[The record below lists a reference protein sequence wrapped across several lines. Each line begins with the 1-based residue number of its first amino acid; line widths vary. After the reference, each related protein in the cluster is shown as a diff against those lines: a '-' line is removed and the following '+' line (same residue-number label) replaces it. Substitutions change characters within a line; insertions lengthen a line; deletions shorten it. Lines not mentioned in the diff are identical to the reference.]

1 MQKTEKIDYTFTDSQ
16 LDDVEEELQEEV
28 PVKRDATKIY
38 LFILAIV
45 TLLATNIYFYT
56 KYKTS
61 EERAFGISTERIYLQ
76 DEVDRIEGELN
87 RLSSENAE
95 LSQALSISED
105 SVRFLIAELRTK
117 LDQQNLTQTELIQAQ
132 QQIDQLRDEV
142 FQYRERLATLSLQN
156 SRLQIENQSLIQEI
170 SNNQERVSSL
180 EAENLDLSEQIKTAA
195 VLRLSNINISG
206 IRVRNGG
213 RTEVETKA
221 RRINHFHIVFNLADN
236 PLVEHGEI
244 DLYIRVIDP
253 NGNLKTKE
261 NQIFDLAG
269 NPMQYTEKSP
279 IYFTNQGESYSID
292 WMDSQ
297 GFKKGTYTVVLY
309 TEKSTLG
316 HSSIILN

>member
-1 MQKTEKIDYTFTDSQ
+1 MQNAEKIDYTFTDSH
-16 LDDVEEELQEEV
+16 LDEVEEQMQEEV
-28 PVKRDATKIY
+28 PVKRDTTKIY

-45 TLLATNIYFYT
+45 TLLATNVYFYI

-61 EERAFGISTERIYLQ
+61 EERAFGMSTEQVYLQ

-87 RLSSENAE
+87 RLSSENTE

-117 LDQQNLTQTELIQAQ
+117 LDQQNLTQNDLIQAQ
-132 QQIDQLRDEV
+132 QQIDLLRGEV
-142 FQYRERLATLSLQN
+142 FQYRESLSALSIQNTRLQN
-156 SRLQIENQSLIQEI
+156 ENESLIQEI
-170 SNNQERVSSL
+170 SSNQERVTTL
-180 EAENLDLSEQIKTAA
+180 EAANLDLSEQIKTAA

-206 IRVRNGG
+206 IRVRSSG
-213 RTEVETKA
+213 RTEVDNRA
-221 RRINHFHIVFNLADN
+221 RRINHVHIVFNLADN
-236 PLVEHGEI
+236 PLVELGEV
-244 DLYIRVIDP
+244 DLFIRVIDP

-261 NQIFDLAG
+261 GQVFDLAG
-269 NPMQYTEKSP
+269 NPMQYTEKNR
-279 IYFTNQGESYSID
+279 INFTNQGESYSMD
-292 WMDSQ
+292 WIDSQ

>member
-1 MQKTEKIDYTFTDSQ
+1 MQNAEKIDYTFTDSH
-16 LDDVEEELQEEV
+16 LDDVEEQMQEEV
-28 PVKRDATKIY
+28 PVKRDTTKIY

-45 TLLATNIYFYT
+45 TLLATNVYFYI

-61 EERAFGISTERIYLQ
+61 EERAFGMSTEQVYLQ

-117 LDQQNLTQTELIQAQ
+117 LDQQNLTQNELIQAQ
-132 QQIDQLRDEV
+132 QQIDHLRGEV
-142 FQYRERLATLSLQN
+142 FQYRERLSELARQNTHLQN
-156 SRLQIENQSLIQEI
+156 ENESLIQEI
-170 SNNQERVSSL
+170 SSSQERLSTL
-180 EAENLDLSEQIKTAA
+180 EAANLDLSEQIKTAA

-206 IRVRNGG
+206 IRVRSSG
-213 RTEVETKA
+213 RTEVDNRA
-221 RRINHFHIVFNLADN
+221 RRINHVHIVFNLADN
-236 PLVEHGEI
+236 PLVELGEV
-244 DLYIRVIDP
+244 DLFIRVIDP

-261 NQIFDLAG
+261 GQVFDLAG
-269 NPMQYTEKSP
+269 NPMQYTEKNR
-279 IYFTNQGESYSID
+279 INFTNQGESYSID
-292 WMDSQ
+292 WIDSQ

>member
-1 MQKTEKIDYTFTDSQ
+1 MQNAEKIDYTFTDSH
-16 LDDVEEELQEEV
+16 LDDVEEQMQEEV
-28 PVKRDATKIY
+28 PVKRDTTKIY

-45 TLLATNIYFYT
+45 TLLATNVYFYI

-61 EERAFGISTERIYLQ
+61 EERAFGMSTEQVYLQ

-87 RLSSENAE
+87 RLSSENTE

-117 LDQQNLTQTELIQAQ
+117 LDQQNLTQNDLIQAQ
-132 QQIDQLRDEV
+132 QQIDQLRGEV
-142 FQYRERLATLSLQN
+142 FQYRESLSALSIQNTRLQN
-156 SRLQIENQSLIQEI
+156 ENESLIQEI
-170 SNNQERVSSL
+170 SSNQERVTTL
-180 EAENLDLSEQIKTAA
+180 EAANLDLSEQIKTAA

-206 IRVRNGG
+206 IRVRSSG
-213 RTEVETKA
+213 RTEVDNRA
-221 RRINHFHIVFNLADN
+221 RRINHVHIVFNLADN
-236 PLVEHGEI
+236 PLMELGEV
-244 DLYIRVIDP
+244 DLFIRVIDP

-261 NQIFDLAG
+261 GQVFDLAG
-269 NPMQYTEKSP
+269 NPMQYTEKNR
-279 IYFTNQGESYSID
+279 INFTNQGESYSID
-292 WMDSQ
+292 WIDSQ

>member
-1 MQKTEKIDYTFTDSQ
+1 MQNAEKIDYTFTDSH
-16 LDDVEEELQEEV
+16 LDDVEEQMQEEV
-28 PVKRDATKIY
+28 PVKRDTTKIY

-45 TLLATNIYFYT
+45 TLLATNVYFYV

-61 EERAFGISTERIYLQ
+61 EERAFGMSTEQVYLQ

-87 RLSSENAE
+87 RLSSENTE

-117 LDQQNLTQTELIQAQ
+117 LDQQNLTQNDLIQAQ
-132 QQIDQLRDEV
+132 QQIDQLRGEV
-142 FQYRERLATLSLQN
+142 FQYRESLSALSIQNTRLQN
-156 SRLQIENQSLIQEI
+156 ENESLIQEI
-170 SNNQERVSSL
+170 SSNQERVTTL
-180 EAENLDLSEQIKTAA
+180 EAANLDLSEQIKTAA

-206 IRVRNGG
+206 IRVRSSG
-213 RTEVETKA
+213 RTEVDNRA
-221 RRINHFHIVFNLADN
+221 RRINHVHIVFNLADN
-236 PLVEHGEI
+236 PLMELGEV
-244 DLYIRVIDP
+244 DLFIRVIDP

-261 NQIFDLAG
+261 GQVFDLAG
-269 NPMQYTEKSP
+269 NPMQYTEKNR
-279 IYFTNQGESYSID
+279 INFTNQGESYSID
-292 WMDSQ
+292 WIDSQ